1 MSNAPWFN
9 EDCAERRRIFYTCL
23 NLYRGDKSNEN
34 RINMV
39 NARSQ
44 CKTCLRKS
52 RLAYDKS
59 ETDKLYILRCQNA
72 CDYWKLLKSASQNPR
87 SNIPLSTFE
96 RYFKAINTP
105 DSAFYVPD
113 DDIAASNDMYIRG
126 ELDVMFEEL
135 NLPLSRNEIS
145 KAIKQLK
152 NNKGAGPDKM
162 INEFLSMEQIFY
174 FHTLMFY
181 LILYSVMDIFHKTGL

>member
-1 MSNAPWFN
+1 
-9 EDCAERRRIFYTCL
+9 
-23 NLYRGDKSNEN
+23 
-34 RINMV
+34 MV
-39 NARSQ
+39 NAKSQ
-44 CKTCLRKS
+44 YKTCLRKS

-59 ETDKLYILRCQNA
+59 ETDKLYKLRCQNA
-72 CDYWKLLKSASQNPR
+72 RDDWKLLKNASQNPR

-105 DSAFYVPD
+105 DSAFTVPD
-113 DDIAASNDMYIRG
+113 DDIVASNDMYIRR

-162 INEFLSMEQIFY
+162 INEFFIHGANILLPYFDVLCNTIFSNGY
-174 FHTLMFY
+174 FQQDWSLWQNHST
-181 LILYSVMDIFHKTGL
+181 S